1 MINPKFEI
9 ERLRN
14 TLKWKGL
21 DDREAAEVSNLAAA
35 DIAEA
40 ISELT
45 LNAMAEAIQIGDQL
59 GIQDFSDQ
67 IRAVNTGNTVAILT
81 DSGQTNFSWPAI
93 EMLPHLLKNAK
104 VSKDGTRYKVIPIK
118 PKVSVGMSSADAA
131 IDIQRAQV
139 IAKDALK
146 NKGAPTQGDPL
157 QSSNLFS
164 GLAQAK
170 DFIANKKKIKE
181 QHDKSVGGNPTYRTA
196 TDKQNPS
203 TQWVIPAKDRDVTM
217 LLNDINRQ
225 LEMNIQ
231 STVVD
236 IVRQYED
243 LV

>member
-21 DDREAAEVSNLAAA
+21 DDREATEVSNLAAA
-35 DIAEA
+35 DMAEA

-45 LNAMAEAIQIGDQL
+45 LNAMAEAISLGEQL
-59 GIQDFSDQ
+59 GIQDFADQ

-104 VSKDGTRYKVIPIK
+104 IAKDGSRYKVIPIK

-131 IDIQRAQV
+131 IDVQRAQG
-139 IAKDALK
+139 IARDALK
-146 NKGAPTQGDPL
+146 NKGAINGNDPL
-157 QSSNLFS
+157 QTPNLFS
-164 GLAQAK
+164 GIAQAK
-170 DFIANKKKIKE
+170 EFIANKKKIKE
-181 QHDKSVGGNPTYRTA
+181 QHSERSGNPVYRTA
-196 TDKQNPS
+196 SDKQDPA
-203 TQWVIPAKDRDVTM
+203 TKWVIPAKDRDLTM
-217 LLNDINRQ
+217 LLTDINRQ
-225 LEMNIQ
+225 LELNIQ
-231 STVVD
+231 STVKD
-236 IVRQYED
+236 IVKQYEE